1 MCSEASITTHPA
13 HTKKFTTGT
22 DLSLRCRCR
31 SSSTGTVRWIKNG
44 VTFSPANG
52 HVAMDHKKLNINS
65 TTFADS
71 GNYTCYVTID
81 KLGTAKSEKLEIW
94 GKYKKKCLKNKR
106 LSSFYNFACGFC
118 IVNKMDWIEKKNGI
132 VMFCTY
138 LFVLVNNVSNF
149 SVVIFIPFS
158 SCSGQCTSNNRAS
171 ACELTR
177 RQGTDN
183 VLGLPGNWY
192 TNPSH
197 ILVLCWPSMV
207 PTC

>member
-1 MCSEASITTHPA
+1 MSLGVKGFNWGDNHLVRLNKSCSIFIAGMCSEASITTHPA
-13 HTKKFTTGT
+13 HTTKFTTGT

-118 IVNKMDWIEKKNGI
+118 IVNKMNWIEKK
-132 VMFCTY
+132 MESLC
-138 LFVLVNNVSNF
+138 FVHISLCLSTM
-149 SVVIFIPFS
+149 SVIF
-158 SCSGQCTSNNRAS
+158 
-171 ACELTR
+171 
-177 RQGTDN
+177 
-183 VLGLPGNWY
+183 
-192 TNPSH
+192 
-197 ILVLCWPSMV
+197 
-207 PTC
+207 